1 MRTLPIIAVLIA
13 ASFLMPIGYAI
24 SYNGS
29 AVFDEGAAVAE
40 TLSVGTY
47 SLAEGEYT
55 PSPVGI
61 SPVTVTK
68 NNNGTYTLNENS
80 TQISS
85 GFYVGIF
92 GDCSSCSVDCDVGL
106 TTDIASAS
114 VSVAINGRTDYP
126 LTLAVGSYYP
136 ITMSVTASY
145 SGSTYPT
152 LDLCPV
158 ITVSSLSE
166 GDCHQISTTAL
177 RLKVT
182 NASSVV
188 EIIENSNE
196 ELVDAGGY
204 DVSTNT
210 SVNHGNNYPA
220 VNLAN
225 DSNTNGGISD
235 NNGQIDMSLVIP
247 KGYSFVIYLRTTGNN
262 TFSLTMM
269 KGSEEVISGTVTFN
283 SGIGATGYYLSSV
296 SYDGSSSGYFYSS
309 INNVNRYDAWMS
321 GDTEDYSIIITTED
335 GQSASRTLKMD
346 LVFQKD

>member
-1 MRTLPIIAVLIA
+1 MRMLPIIATLMVLA
-13 ASFLMPIGYAI
+13 FMMPIGYAV

-29 AVFDEGAAVAE
+29 AVLDDGAAVAE

-47 SLAEGEYT
+47 SLEDGAYT

-68 NNNGTYTLNENS
+68 NTNGTYTLNETN

-85 GFYVGIF
+85 GYYVGIF
-92 GDCSSCSVDCDVGL
+92 GDCPACSVECDSGL
-106 TTDIASAS
+106 VTDIPSAS
-114 VSVAINGRTDYP
+114 VSVTINGRSDFP
-126 LTLAVGSYYP
+126 ITLNTGSYYSIVMT
-136 ITMSVTASY
+136 ITAAY

-152 LDLCPV
+152 LDLSPV

-225 DSNTNGGISD
+225 DSNANGGISD
-235 NNGQIDMSLVIP
+235 NSGQIDMTLVIP
-247 KGYSFVIYLRTTGNN
+247 KGYSFVIYLRTTGSN

-283 SGIGATGYYLSSV
+283 SGGGAAGYYLSSV

-309 INNVNRYDAWMS
+309 INNVNRYNAWMS

-335 GQSASRTLKMD
+335 GQSASRNLKMD

>member
-1 MRTLPIIAVLIA
+1 MLPILTVLVA
-13 ASFLMPIGYAI
+13 LSFMMPIGYAM

-29 AVFDEGAAVAE
+29 AVLGDGGAVAE

-47 SLAEGEYT
+47 SQDGGDYL

-68 NNNGTYTLNENS
+68 NTNGTYTLNETN

-92 GDCSSCSVDCDVGL
+92 GNCTTCSVDCDVGL
-106 TTDIASAS
+106 TTDIASAT
-114 VSVAINGRTDYP
+114 VSMTIDGRSDYP
-126 LTLAVGSYYP
+126 LTLGVGSYYP
-136 ITMSVTASY
+136 ITMRVTVSY
-145 SGSTYPT
+145 SGTSYPT
-152 LDLCPV
+152 MDLSPV
-158 ITVSSLSE
+158 ITVTSLSE

-182 NASSVV
+182 NAASVV

-210 SVNHGNNYPA
+210 STNHGNNYPA

-283 SGIGATGYYLSSV
+283 SWIGATGYYLSSV

-309 INNVNRYDAWMS
+309 LNNVNRYNAWMS

>member
-1 MRTLPIIAVLIA
+1 MRPLPIIAVLVA
-13 ASFLMPIGYAI
+13 LSFVMPVGYAI
-24 SYNGS
+24 SYNGT
-29 AVFDEGAAVAE
+29 ATLGDGDAVAE

-47 SLAEGEYT
+47 SLADGVYS

-68 NNNGTYTLNENS
+68 NNNGTYTLNES
-80 TQISS
+80 GTQISS
-85 GFYVGIF
+85 GFYIGIF
-92 GDCSSCSVDCDVGL
+92 GDCETCQVECDTGL
-106 TTDIASAS
+106 VSDIPSAT
-114 VSVAINGRTDYP
+114 VSVAIDGRTAYP
-126 LTLAVGSYYP
+126 LTLTVGSYYP
-136 ITMSVTASY
+136 LTMTVSASY
-145 SGSTYPT
+145 TGNSYPV
-152 LDLCPV
+152 LDVSPV

-166 GDCHQISTTAL
+166 GNCHQVSTTAL

-235 NNGQIDMSLVIP
+235 NSGQIDMSLVIP

-283 SGIGATGYYLSSV
+283 SGFGATGYYLSSV

-309 INNVNRYDAWMS
+309 INNVNRYNAWMS

-346 LVFQKD
+346 LVFQKG

>member
-1 MRTLPIIAVLIA
+1 MRPLPIIAVLVA
-13 ASFLMPIGYAI
+13 MSFVMPIGFAI

-29 AVFDEGAAVAE
+29 AVLSDGPAVAE

-47 SLAEGEYT
+47 SLTDGEYM

-68 NNNGTYTLNENS
+68 NTNGTYTLNENG
-80 TQISS
+80 TQVSS

-92 GDCSSCSVDCDVGL
+92 GDCDTCQVECDAGM
-106 TTDIASAS
+106 TTDIPSAT
-114 VSVAINGRTDYP
+114 VSLAIDGRTDYP

-136 ITMSVTASY
+136 LTMTVTASY
-145 SGSTYPT
+145 NGNTYPT
-152 LDLCPV
+152 LDLSPV
-158 ITVSSLSE
+158 IAVSSISE
-166 GDCHQISTTAL
+166 GSCHQASTTSL
-177 RLKVT
+177 RLKIT
-182 NASSVV
+182 NASSVLEV
-188 EIIENSNE
+188 IEESNE
-196 ELVDAGGY
+196 ELISTGGY
-204 DVSTNT
+204 EVSTT
-210 SVNHGNNYPA
+210 TTVNHGNNYPA

-235 NNGQIDMSLVIP
+235 NSGQIDMSLVIP
-247 KGYSFVIYLRTTGNN
+247 KGYSFVIYLRTTGSN

-283 SGIGATGYYLSSV
+283 SGIGASGYYLSSV

-309 INNVNRYDAWMS
+309 INNVNRYNAWMS

>member
-1 MRTLPIIAVLIA
+1 MRTLPILTVLVA
-13 ASFLMPIGYAI
+13 LSFMMPIGYAM

-29 AVFDEGAAVAE
+29 AVLEDGGAVAE

-47 SLAEGEYT
+47 SQDGGDYS

-68 NNNGTYTLNENS
+68 NNNGTYTLNETD

-85 GFYVGIF
+85 GFYIGIF
-92 GDCSSCSVDCDVGL
+92 GNCTTCSVDCDVGL
-106 TTDIASAS
+106 TTDIASAT
-114 VSVAINGRTDYP
+114 VSMAIDGRSDYP
-126 LTLAVGSYYP
+126 LTLGVGSYYP

-145 SGSTYPT
+145 SGNTYPT
-152 LDLCPV
+152 MDLSPV
-158 ITVSSLSE
+158 ITVTSLSE

-177 RLKVT
+177 RLKIT
-182 NASSVV
+182 NASSVLEV
-188 EIIENSNE
+188 IEESNE
-196 ELVDAGGY
+196 ELISTGGY
-204 DVSTNT
+204 EVSTT
-210 SVNHGNNYPA
+210 TTVNHGNNYPA

-235 NNGQIDMSLVIP
+235 NSGQIDMSLVIP
-247 KGYSFVIYLRTTGNN
+247 KGYSFVIYLRTTGSN

-309 INNVNRYDAWMS
+309 INNVNRYNAWMS